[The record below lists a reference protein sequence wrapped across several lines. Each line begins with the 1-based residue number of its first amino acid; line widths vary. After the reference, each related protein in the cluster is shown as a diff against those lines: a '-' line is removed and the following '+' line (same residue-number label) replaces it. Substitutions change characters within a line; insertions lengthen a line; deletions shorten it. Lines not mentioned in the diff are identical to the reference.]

1 MRSNL
6 KSKILMACQM
16 SFSGMSNAKIAKH
29 FDVTDSTVSRW
40 RKLPI
45 WIDFEDELL
54 TAYRKAAVQKQISY
68 GAEEESSAQ
77 G

>member
-6 KSKILMACQM
+6 ESKILMACQM
-16 SFSGMSNAKIAKH
+16 SFSGTSNAKIAEH
-29 FDVTDSTVSRW
+29 FAVTDSTVSRW

-45 WIDFEDELL
+45 WKDFENELL
-54 TAYRKAAVQKQISY
+54 TAFRKAAVQKQISY
-68 GAEEESSAQ
+68 SAEEKPSAQ

>member
-6 KSKILMACQM
+6 ESKILMACQM
-16 SFSGMSNAKIAKH
+16 SFSGASNAKIAEH
-29 FDVTDSTVSRW
+29 FEVTDSTVSRW

-45 WIDFEDELL
+45 WIDFENELL
-54 TAYRKAAVQKQISY
+54 AAFRKAAVQKQISY
-68 GAEEESSAQ
+68 SAEDKSSAQ

>member
-16 SFSGMSNAKIAKH
+16 SFSGVSNAKIAEH
-29 FDVTDSTVSRW
+29 FEVTDSTVSRW

-45 WIDFEDELL
+45 WIEFEDELL
-54 TAYRKAAVQKQISY
+54 TAYRKAAVQKQLSY
-68 GAEEESSAQ
+68 DAETESPA
-77 G
+77 

>member
-1 MRSNL
+1 MRSSL

-16 SFSGMSNAKIAKH
+16 SFSGTSNAKIAEH
-29 FDVTDSTVSRW
+29 FSVTDSTVSRW

-45 WIDFEDELL
+45 WIDFENELL

-68 GAEEESSAQ
+68 GADDKSSAQ

>member
-6 KSKILMACQM
+6 ESKILMACQM
-16 SFSGMSNAKIAKH
+16 SFSGTSNAKIAEH
-29 FDVTDSTVSRW
+29 FEVTDSTVSRW

-45 WIDFEDELL
+45 WIDFENELL
-54 TAYRKAAVQKQISY
+54 TAFRKAAVQKQISY
-68 GAEEESSAQ
+68 SADDKSSAQ